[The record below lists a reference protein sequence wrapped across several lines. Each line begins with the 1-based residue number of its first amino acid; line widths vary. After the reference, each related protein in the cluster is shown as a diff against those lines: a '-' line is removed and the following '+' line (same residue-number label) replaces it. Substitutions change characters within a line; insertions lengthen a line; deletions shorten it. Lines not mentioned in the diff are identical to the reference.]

1 DVHVDGIV
9 VGDQLDHVVV
19 DVDLERHQYRSER
32 RQFAVDWPVDHQQ
45 RSHLVIDVHVDGIIV
60 GDQLDHVVVYVDVN
74 WNRLAVDRSEHDR
87 QFRNVAVDVDLERHQ
102 YRSERRQFA

>member
-1 DVHVDGIV
+1 RNVA
-9 VGDQLDHVVV
+9 V

-60 GDQLDHVVVYVDVN
+60 GDQLDHVVV
-74 WNRLAVDRSEHDR
+74 
-87 QFRNVAVDVDLERHQ
+87 DVDLDWIELVVDGNREF
-102 YRSERRQFA
+102 RSV